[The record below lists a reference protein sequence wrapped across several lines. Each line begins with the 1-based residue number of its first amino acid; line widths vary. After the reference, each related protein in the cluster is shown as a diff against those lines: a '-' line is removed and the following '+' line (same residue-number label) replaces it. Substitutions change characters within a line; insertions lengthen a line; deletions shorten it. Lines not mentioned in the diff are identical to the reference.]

1 MADDASKAQASEKCW
16 VVVDKRKE
24 EIETWTTR
32 EKAEAS
38 IQGSGGP
45 IDQIF
50 LYHTPVSEL
59 KNAFPNRPVV
69 GGDLD
74 AATRNKYIR
83 KGWDPGTK

>member
-1 MADDASKAQASEKCW
+1 MADDASKAPAPEMCW

-24 EIETWTTR
+24 EIEAWSSR
-32 EKAEAS
+32 EAAEAA
-38 IQGSGGP
+38 IDKSGEP
-45 IDQIF
+45 VEQLF

-59 KNAFPNRPVV
+59 KNAFPNRPIV
-69 GGDLD
+69 GGDCE